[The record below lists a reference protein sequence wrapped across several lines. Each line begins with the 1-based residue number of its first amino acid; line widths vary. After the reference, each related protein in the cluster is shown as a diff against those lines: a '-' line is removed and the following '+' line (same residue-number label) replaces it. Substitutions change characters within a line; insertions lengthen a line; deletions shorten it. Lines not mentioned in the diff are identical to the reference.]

1 VIREPDIVSVAGS
14 RESAKCVTKE
24 SPSAIIRIGPFKE
37 SKFYDGAFRNHISI
51 HVGNDAIFGSY
62 RLIYNES

>member
-24 SPSAIIRIGPFKE
+24 SPSAIMRFGLFKE
-37 SKFYDGAFRNHISI
+37 SYFCNVAFHSHTSI
-51 HVGNDAIFGSY
+51 YVRDVAIFGSY